1 LKTLTKISIGL
12 LLILFSN
19 QIVHSKG
26 MPQVSTQSDSTKLI
40 ELYSL
45 FSEYHKN
52 KDYKSA
58 LPYGWQVLEID
69 QKKFAKWIYYKME
82 DCLWWMHD
90 SSDISIEEKTA
101 IADTMPYFYNIAFEN
116 FPEAKPFFQTH
127 KAFVFETWLQKT
139 AVDAIKEYELAAQL
153 DADMDAFYYN
163 RLGQLY
169 INNALDS
176 NDYKEKAIELY
187 SMLAEKYPDNP
198 NWNTVLESLVENID
212 QLCDLLKKSWDLNPD
227 DLAKAWKYA
236 ACTIKSNRFPEAIV
250 ALEFLVNK
258 SPETINYWAQLAT
271 AYQKTEDLT
280 KAETTFKKLIELE
293 PDKKEH
299 YLNLGI
305 VYKDKGLLSQARTQY
320 QKASEVGKGWAL
332 PIYYEGNLYEQSA
345 RACEYDFDAKLV
357 FLLAVETYRKAR
369 NMDAS
374 LTMAQDRVNA
384 LSGAVPTSED
394 YFFRGFKKGDV
405 IPINGKCSTWVGK
418 SVTVP

>member
-1 LKTLTKISIGL
+1 MVL
-12 LLILFSN
+12 LLVLITSNISLSKTILL
-19 QIVHSKG
+19 Q
-26 MPQVSTQSDSTKLI
+26 PDSLKLI
-40 ELYSL
+40 EQYSL

-58 LPYGWQVLEID
+58 LPYGWQVLAMD

-90 SSDISIEEKTA
+90 SSDLTEAEKTA
-101 IADTMPYFYNIAFEN
+101 IADSMPGFYAMAFEN

-127 KAFVFETWLQKT
+127 KAYVDETWLNKPVT
-139 AVDAIKEYELAAQL
+139 DVIAEYELAAQI
-153 DADMDAFYYN
+153 DPDMDEYYYN

-169 INNALDS
+169 VNNIS
-176 NDYKEKAIELY
+176 ETNDLKLKAIELY
-187 SMLAEKYPDNP
+187 QLMSDKFPGKGYDD
-198 NWNTVLESLVENID
+198 VLVGLVD
-212 QLCDLLKKSWDLNPD
+212 DLGQIVEILKKAWEADPENVE
-227 DLAKAWKYA
+227 KAWKYA
-236 ACTIKSNRFPEAIV
+236 AMAIKANMWTDAIV
-250 ALEFLVNK
+250 PLEFLVNK
-258 SPETINYWAQLAT
+258 SPDVINYWAQLAT
-271 AYQKTEDLT
+271 AYQKTDDLN
-280 KAETTFKKLIELE
+280 KAEATFKKLIQLE

-305 VYKDKGLLSQARTQY
+305 VYKDKGQLSAARTQY
-320 QKASEVGKGWAL
+320 QKASEVGKGWGL

-345 RACEYDFDAKLV
+345 RGCEFDFDAKLV

-369 NMDAS
+369 NMDPS
-374 LTMAQDRVNA
+374 LSQAQERINA
-384 LSGAVPTSED
+384 LSVAVPTNED